1 MLAVTCGYYIMSDTN
16 IASIKKA
23 YQIDR
28 DQLLNSSPVTHLSP
42 DDYQALKIAEAID
55 HLLVLPALSDA
66 TER

>member
-1 MLAVTCGYYIMSDTN
+1 MSDTC

-28 DQLLNSSPVTHLSP
+28 DQLLKSGPVIHLSP
-42 DDYQALKIAEAID
+42 ADYQALKIAEAID
-55 HLLVLPALSDA
+55 RLLVLPALSDA